1 MASGDQGGNREL
13 IKLNKEYRNRLAAYE
28 QPPGGICDFA
38 FFWVFSVNGLA
49 AEHEPPGGTSIMTL
63 FFGCGVLDVF
73 YDAP

>member
-1 MASGDQGGNREL
+1 
-13 IKLNKEYRNRLAAYE
+13 LAAYE
-28 QPPGGICDFA
+28 QPPGGICDFD

-49 AEHEPPGGTSIMTL
+49 AEHEPPGGTSFMTL

>member
-1 MASGDQGGNREL
+1 LNCEISQFWSGSRFLDFP
-13 IKLNKEYRNRLAAYE
+13 RNRLAAYE
-28 QPPGGICDFA
+28 QPPGGICDFD